1 LKDNHGFVIGG
12 MEGVK
17 YKEYELQ
24 LEPGDKLFVYTDGV
38 TEATNKESE
47 LFGMERLEASLN
59 AYKDEDPESILGH
72 VHGAVDDFVKQAPQF
87 DDLTM
92 LCFEYKGKQ

>member
-1 LKDNHGFVIGG
+1 MLKDNHGFVIGG

-59 AYKDEDPESILGH
+59 AYKDECRNRSSVMSAERWTTS
-72 VHGAVDDFVKQAPQF
+72 
-87 DDLTM
+87 
-92 LCFEYKGKQ
+92 